1 MSLQKKDIDAD
12 IFCNTFTA
20 GLRPV
25 NYRPE
30 FGGDEAFLEDV
41 VGEMGQTIKFMF
53 GQFDTLRGSWVRC
66 VAVKIDVAEPDAGW

>member
-1 MSLQKKDIDAD
+1 M
-12 IFCNTFTA
+12 
-20 GLRPV
+20 